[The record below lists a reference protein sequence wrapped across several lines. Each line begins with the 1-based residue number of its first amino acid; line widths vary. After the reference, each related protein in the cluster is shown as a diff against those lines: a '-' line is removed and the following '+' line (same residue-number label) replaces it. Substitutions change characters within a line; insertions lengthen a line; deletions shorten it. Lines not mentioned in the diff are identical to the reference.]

1 MALNT
6 VNVKAEQVYRKKVFS
21 RLIKIAFLLLIIIL
35 SIVYLF
41 LYIVYDGGRFTVSLD
56 RNMSNRKNIF
66 LSEDGKL
73 NSKTRRLSA
82 DTIDYMDNIS
92 INWLPDN
99 LDTEAT
105 GAHNGDNY
113 IAYTFY
119 VVNAGEE
126 SVHYWYEIDI
136 DDTIKNVDEAIRIM
150 IYRNG
155 EPTVYAKKNRT
166 TKENEPSTRS
176 KQEAD
181 RSLHSEDIF
190 SPPGVYFKTEIE
202 ILSPFINV
210 TLAYLIL
217 REFVRL
223 YLSSDSLF
231 GLTIAPT
238 KRLGVFILFVPVMI
252 LFCCLFCRC
261 FCFFRFSFYFW
272 FFV

>member
-1 MALNT
+1 MVIKMALNT

-166 TKENEPSTRS
+166 TKENEPGT
-176 KQEAD
+176 EAFVSNNIAVLEQRKKMKPGKKD
-181 RSLHSEDIF
+181 RFTIVIWIEGDDPECNNALLGGEIKMHMDI
-190 SPPGVYFKTEIE
+190 
-202 ILSPFINV
+202 
-210 TLAYLIL
+210 
-217 REFVRL
+217 REEH
-223 YLSSDSLF
+223 
-231 GLTIAPT
+231 IA
-238 KRLGVFILFVPVMI
+238 
-252 LFCCLFCRC
+252 
-261 FCFFRFSFYFW
+261 
-272 FFV
+272 